1 MTPNRAIRRRPAA
14 CALLLAGAALLAGCA
29 STGAGA
35 AQVEKTRNQI
45 RDRGLDP
52 AVIAIPFETD
62 DDMRR
67 WAEASVSR
75 DARDEERLQELLL
88 DLLERDGRKLV
99 YDRHRTA
106 TAREVWRDG
115 VANCLSFTHL
125 FVGLARDLGLPVY
138 YLRIADSPHYER
150 EGDLVVASEH
160 VAAAWGPPH
169 KRRVLDFSEEPVAAY
184 YQTQVVSDL
193 TAVAL
198 YYSNLGAGR
207 IRAGRIEESLAA
219 LEVATRV
226 DPELADGWVN
236 LGVALRLTDRSDE
249 AEAAFRRA
257 LETNPAMMSAYNN
270 LAALLRQGGRDE
282 EARRLLEVTDRRANR
297 DPFSYLALGDLS
309 LAEGR
314 TEEAA
319 RLYRRALRLH
329 PGRADP
335 MAALGRCALA
345 AGELRDA
352 ERWLRQARR
361 VDPAAPRVVELERR
375 LAAAAPRS

>member
-1 MTPNRAIRRRPAA
+1 MTPNRPARHRLA
-14 CALLLAGAALLAGCA
+14 VCALLVSGAATLSGCA
-29 STGAGA
+29 SGGTGAG
-35 AQVEKTRNQI
+35 QVEQI
-45 RDRGLDP
+45 RIQIRERGLDP
-52 AVIAIPFETD
+52 VAIAVPFETD
-62 DDMRR
+62 DEMRG
-67 WAEASVSR
+67 WARASVSR
-75 DARDEERLQELLL
+75 DAKDEERLQELLL

-99 YDRHRTA
+99 YDRNRTA

-150 EGDLVVASEH
+150 EGELVVASEH

-169 KRRVLDFSEEPVAAY
+169 KRRVLDFSEEPVGVY
-184 YQTQVVSDL
+184 HQTQVVSDL

-219 LEVATRV
+219 LEIATRV

-236 LGVALRLTDRSDE
+236 LGVALRMTGRTGE
-249 AEAAFRRA
+249 AESAFRRA
-257 LETNPAMMSAYNN
+257 LEVNPAMMSAYNN
-270 LAALLRQGGRDE
+270 LASLLRQGGRDE

-314 TEEAA
+314 REEAA

-352 ERWLRQARR
+352 ERWLRQARH
-361 VDPAAPRVVELERR
+361 VDPQAPRVVELERL
-375 LAAAAPRS
+375 LAAAPSRS